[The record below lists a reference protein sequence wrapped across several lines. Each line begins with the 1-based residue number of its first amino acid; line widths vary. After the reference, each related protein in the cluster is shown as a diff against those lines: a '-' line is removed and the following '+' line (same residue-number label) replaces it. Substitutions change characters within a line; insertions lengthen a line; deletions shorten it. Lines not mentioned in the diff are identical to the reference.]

1 MNEGLA
7 FALLGFIYVDH
18 EDLLQRLVERQIL
31 VGITRQSQHRST
43 MVGDDRHEEIGLA
56 RKQSIKGLL
65 RNPTTGGD
73 QIHRRP
79 AVTELVEC
87 RTRLRDDLGSA
98 LIVAY
103 GFRTAARAAYR
114 SLIGYTPPFL
124 RPRFHLHLNNRMRLT
139 FGAIHIFSVRPRTV
153 NKATGNSNVRKL
165 ASFTSGSMYPAV
177 STHLL
182 TTRTAMMVA
191 GVAAA
196 MLLAGCNDQKA
207 AQNNAPVV
215 RTEVSAMALH
225 PQSVAITAELP
236 GRTSAYLVAEV
247 RPQVGGIIR
256 SRNFKEGSEV
266 KAGDV
271 LYEIDPA
278 SYQASYDSA
287 VAALQ
292 KAEGAVP
299 SAQSKVDRYKSL
311 TAQDAVSKQNL
322 DDAVSTLA
330 QANADVASAKAA
342 LETARINLD
351 YTKMRAPIAGR
362 VDASAVTV
370 GALVTADQTT
380 ALTTIRQLDPINVDV
395 TQSSTNL
402 LEFRRAIADGRL
414 KTSGDNVSVHLTL
427 EDRSQYKEAGKL
439 EFAEAAVA
447 ETVGTITVRAV
458 FPNPDRILL
467 PGMYV
472 RATIQEGIAENSF
485 LVPQRAVFRNTK
497 GEPTAMFVAA
507 DNKVQ
512 QRVLKVQRSIGNS
525 WLVNEGMKDGDR
537 VIVEGSQRVRDGQEV
552 TVSPVTIDD
561 ATGEVK
567 QAAADAKPLE
577 QQAELEKTDIKAA
590 SGAQK

>member
-1 MNEGLA
+1 M
-7 FALLGFIYVDH
+7 
-18 EDLLQRLVERQIL
+18 
-31 VGITRQSQHRST
+31 
-43 MVGDDRHEEIGLA
+43 
-56 RKQSIKGLL
+56 RK
-65 RNPTTGGD
+65 R
-73 QIHRRP
+73 
-79 AVTELVEC
+79 
-87 RTRLRDDLGSA
+87 
-98 LIVAY
+98 
-103 GFRTAARAAYR
+103 
-114 SLIGYTPPFL
+114 
-124 RPRFHLHLNNRMRLT
+124 
-139 FGAIHIFSVRPRTV
+139 
-153 NKATGNSNVRKL
+153 
-165 ASFTSGSMYPAV
+165 ASFTSASIYPAA
-177 STHLL
+177 STRLL
-182 TTRTAMMVA
+182 ATRTAMIVA
-191 GVAAA
+191 GIAAT
-196 MLLAGCNDQKA
+196 MLLVGCNEQKN
-207 AQNNAPVV
+207 AQSGMPAVKI
-215 RTEVSAMALH
+215 EVSAMALH

-266 KAGDV
+266 KASDV

-287 VAALQ
+287 VASLQ
-292 KAEGAVP
+292 KAEGALP

-402 LEFRRAIADGRL
+402 LEFRRAIAEGRL

-427 EDRSQYKEAGKL
+427 EDGSQYKEAGKL

-507 DNKVQ
+507 DGKVQ

-525 WLVNEGMKDGDR
+525 WLVNEGMTDGDR

-567 QAAADAKPLE
+567 QATADAKPAQ

>member
-1 MNEGLA
+1 MRKLA
-7 FALLGFIYVDH
+7 SSTSALVY
-18 EDLLQRLVERQIL
+18 
-31 VGITRQSQHRST
+31 
-43 MVGDDRHEEIGLA
+43 
-56 RKQSIKGLL
+56 
-65 RNPTTGGD
+65 
-73 QIHRRP
+73 P
-79 AVTELVEC
+79 AVS
-87 RTRLRDDLGSA
+87 TRLPFTRSA
-98 LIVAY
+98 LIVA
-103 GFRTAARAAYR
+103 AA
-114 SLIGYTPPFL
+114 
-124 RPRFHLHLNNRMRLT
+124 
-139 FGAIHIFSVRPRTV
+139 
-153 NKATGNSNVRKL
+153 
-165 ASFTSGSMYPAV
+165 
-177 STHLL
+177 
-182 TTRTAMMVA
+182 
-191 GVAAA
+191 AAA
-196 MLLAGCNDQKA
+196 MLLAGCNEQKA
-207 AQNNAPVV
+207 AQNNAPAVK
-215 RTEVSAMALH
+215 TEVSAMALH

-256 SRNFKEGSEV
+256 NRNFKEGSEV
-266 KAGDV
+266 KEGDV

-287 VAALQ
+287 AAALQ
-292 KAEGAVP
+292 KAQGAVP

-322 DDAVSTLA
+322 DDAISTLA
-330 QANADVASAKAA
+330 QANADVASAKAT

-351 YTKMRAPIAGR
+351 YTKMRAPIGGR
-362 VDASAVTV
+362 VDASTVTV

-380 ALTTIRQLDPINVDV
+380 ALTTIRKLDPINVDV

-402 LEFRRAIADGRL
+402 LEFRRAVADGRL

-427 EDRSQYKEAGKL
+427 EDGSQYKETGTL
-439 EFAEAAVA
+439 QFAESSVA

-458 FPNPDRILL
+458 FPNPDRVLL

-472 RATIQEGIAENSF
+472 RATIQEGIAESSF

-497 GEPTAMFVAA
+497 GEPTAMFVTAE
-507 DNKVQ
+507 NKVQ

-525 WLVNEGMKDGDR
+525 WLVNEGVKDSDR

-567 QAAADAKPLE
+567 QAAAAETKSTE
-577 QQAELEKTDIKAA
+577 QAELEKTDTKAA

>member
-1 MNEGLA
+1 ML
-7 FALLGFIYVDH
+7 
-18 EDLLQRLVERQIL
+18 L
-31 VGITRQSQHRST
+31 VGCNEQKNAQSG
-43 MVGDDRHEEIGLA
+43 M
-56 RKQSIKGLL
+56 
-65 RNPTTGGD
+65 
-73 QIHRRP
+73 P
-79 AVTELVEC
+79 AVK
-87 RTRLRDDLGSA
+87 
-98 LIVAY
+98 I
-103 GFRTAARAAYR
+103 
-114 SLIGYTPPFL
+114 
-124 RPRFHLHLNNRMRLT
+124 
-139 FGAIHIFSVRPRTV
+139 
-153 NKATGNSNVRKL
+153 
-165 ASFTSGSMYPAV
+165 
-177 STHLL
+177 
-182 TTRTAMMVA
+182 
-191 GVAAA
+191 
-196 MLLAGCNDQKA
+196 
-207 AQNNAPVV
+207 
-215 RTEVSAMALH
+215 EVSAMALH

-266 KAGDV
+266 KAADV

-287 VAALQ
+287 VASLQ
-292 KAEGAVP
+292 KAEGALP

-402 LEFRRAIADGRL
+402 LEFRRAIAEGRL

-427 EDRSQYKEAGKL
+427 EDGSQYKEAGKL

-507 DNKVQ
+507 DGKVQ

-525 WLVNEGMKDGDR
+525 WLVNEGMTDGDR

-567 QAAADAKPLE
+567 QATADAKPAQ

>member
-1 MNEGLA
+1 MVSSTPA
-7 FALLGFIYVDH
+7 SA
-18 EDLLQRLVERQIL
+18 RTAR
-31 VGITRQSQHRST
+31 ITRFPSNRISL
-43 MVGDDRHEEIGLA
+43 LA
-56 RKQSIKGLL
+56 AGI
-65 RNPTTGGD
+65 
-73 QIHRRP
+73 
-79 AVTELVEC
+79 
-87 RTRLRDDLGSA
+87 
-98 LIVAY
+98 
-103 GFRTAARAAYR
+103 AA
-114 SLIGYTPPFL
+114 
-124 RPRFHLHLNNRMRLT
+124 
-139 FGAIHIFSVRPRTV
+139 TV
-153 NKATGNSNVRKL
+153 
-165 ASFTSGSMYPAV
+165 
-177 STHLL
+177 
-182 TTRTAMMVA
+182 
-191 GVAAA
+191 
-196 MLLAGCNDQKA
+196 LLAGCNEQKS
-207 AQNNAPVV
+207 AQTNVPAVK
-215 RTEVSAMALH
+215 TEVSAMTLH

-292 KAEGAVP
+292 KAQGAVP

-322 DDAVSTLA
+322 DDALSTLA
-330 QANADVASAKAA
+330 QANADVASAKAS

-351 YTKMRAPIAGR
+351 YTKMRAPIGGR

-402 LEFRRAIADGRL
+402 LEFRRAIAEGRL

-427 EDRSQYKEAGKL
+427 EDGTQYKQTGRL

-458 FPNPDRILL
+458 FPNPDRLLL

-472 RATIQEGIAENSF
+472 RATIQEGVAENSF
-485 LVPQRAVFRNTK
+485 LVPQRAVTRNTK
-497 GEPTAMFVAA
+497 GEPTAFFVNA
-507 DNKVQ
+507 DGKVQ

-525 WLVNEGMKDGDR
+525 WLVNSGLTDGDR
-537 VIVEGSQRVRDGQEV
+537 VVVEGVQRVRDGQDV
-552 TVSPVTIDD
+552 NATAVTIDD

-567 QAAADAKPLE
+567 QAAGDGKPAE
-577 QQAELEKTDIKAA
+577 QAGLEKTDTKAA
-590 SGAQK
+590 SGTQK

>member
-1 MNEGLA
+1 M
-7 FALLGFIYVDH
+7 
-18 EDLLQRLVERQIL
+18 
-31 VGITRQSQHRST
+31 
-43 MVGDDRHEEIGLA
+43 
-56 RKQSIKGLL
+56 
-65 RNPTTGGD
+65 
-73 QIHRRP
+73 
-79 AVTELVEC
+79 
-87 RTRLRDDLGSA
+87 
-98 LIVAY
+98 
-103 GFRTAARAAYR
+103 
-114 SLIGYTPPFL
+114 
-124 RPRFHLHLNNRMRLT
+124 
-139 FGAIHIFSVRPRTV
+139 
-153 NKATGNSNVRKL
+153 RKL
-165 ASFTSGSMYPAV
+165 ASFTSSSIYPAI
-177 STHLL
+177 SARCL
-182 TTRTAMMVA
+182 TTRAAMLVA
-191 GVAAA
+191 GVAAT

-256 SRNFKEGSEV
+256 NRNFKEGSEV

-287 VAALQ
+287 AAALQ
-292 KAEGAVP
+292 KAQGAVP

-311 TAQDAVSKQNL
+311 TQQDAVSKQNL

-402 LEFRRAIADGRL
+402 LEFRRAIAEGRL

-427 EDRSQYKEAGKL
+427 EDGSQYKEVGKL

-552 TVSPVTIDD
+552 NVSPVTIDD

-567 QAAADAKPLE
+567 QAAADAKPPE